1 MFLTFFTELRAAKVP
16 VSFREYLSLLEALDR
31 DLADKSVEEF
41 YYLSRTCLVKDER
54 HFDKFDQVFAHV
66 FKGIESMGRAVDET
80 GIPEEWLR
88 KLAERYLTDEEKKQ
102 IEAMGWEKLWENLK
116 KRLEEQKG
124 RHQGGNKWIGTA
136 GTSPYG
142 AYGYNPEGIRIGQ
155 DKNRNFRAV
164 KVWDKREFR
173 DFDDSVELGVR
184 NMRIALRR
192 LRRFARTGSAEELD
206 LDETIH
212 ETAHKGYLDVR
223 LRPERRNAVK
233 VLLFLDVGGS
243 MDWHIEIAEELF
255 SAARLEFKHFEHFYF
270 HNCVYENL
278 WKENRRRFDETIPT
292 LDVIRTYPSDYRV
305 VFVGDASMS
314 PYESHPS
321 RRLGGALERGARPS
335 LAPAH
340 PRSFSQG
347 RVAQP
352 GAAAAL
358 GLHPVHHPDPASV
371 RGSHVPAQSR
381 RHRPRDARTGALD
394 STVCR
399 ADGAGIRSPHGTD
412 LHPQPQALRRAD
424 LLHSQRGRQAHRRFR
439 SQGA

>member
-1 MFLTFFTELRAAKVP
+1 MFLTFFTELRAAKIP
-16 VSFREYLSLLEALDR
+16 VSLREYLSLLEALEK
-31 DLADKSVEEF
+31 DLADKKVEDF
-41 YYLSRTCLVKDER
+41 YYLSRACLVKDER
-54 HFDKFDQVFAHV
+54 HFDKFDQVFGRV
-66 FKGIESMGRAVDET
+66 FKGFENLAQAIEA

-88 KLAERYLTDEEKKQ
+88 KLAERYLTDEEKRQ
-102 IEAMGWEKLWENLK
+102 IEAMGWDKLFETLK
-116 KRLEEQKG
+116 ERLKEQQG

-136 GTSPYG
+136 GTSPFG

-164 KVWDKREFR
+164 KVWDKREFK
-173 DFDDSVELGVR
+173 DFDDTVELGVR
-184 NMRIALRR
+184 NMRVALRR
-192 LRRFARTGSAEELD
+192 LRRFARTGAAEELD

-278 WKENRRRFDETIPT
+278 WKENRRRFDQVIPT

-314 PYESHPS
+314 PYEITMPGGSVEHWNEEPGQVWLQ
-321 RRLGGALERGARPS
+321 RLLGHFPKAVWLNPVTKPHWGYTQSIALMRQ
-335 LAPAH
+335 L
-340 PRSFSQG
+340 FSDRMYPLNLEGIDQAM
-347 RVAQP
+347 RE
-352 GAAAAL
+352 L
-358 GLHPVHHPDPASV
+358 V
-371 RGSHVPAQSR
+371 R
-381 RHRPRDARTGALD
+381 
-394 STVCR
+394 
-399 ADGAGIRSPHGTD
+399 
-412 LHPQPQALRRAD
+412 
-424 LLHSQRGRQAHRRFR
+424 
-439 SQGA
+439 